1 MNKPIKTTK
10 DILELVSHIDPTFRQ
25 EGNIYYAHKAFMINT
40 VIKWCFNKIDSGAMK
55 PNEMKFYL
63 DAIVSY
69 AQGNSGMYWDENGSL
84 VIF

>member
-25 EGNIYYAHKAFMINT
+25 EGNIFYAEKAFIINT
-40 VIKWCFNKIDSGAMK
+40 VIKWCLNQIEIKKMHPG
-55 PNEMKFYL
+55 EMGFYL
-63 DAIVSY
+63 DTIVSY
-69 AQGNSGMYWDENGSL
+69 AQGKSGIEWDENGNL

>member
-25 EGNIYYAHKAFMINT
+25 EGNIFYAEKAFMINT
-40 VIKWCFNKIDSGAMK
+40 VIKWCLNQIKTEKMHPG
-55 PNEMKFYL
+55 EMGFYL
-63 DAIVSY
+63 DTIVSY
-69 AQGNSGMYWDENGSL
+69 AQGKSEIKWDESGNL

>member
-1 MNKPIKTTK
+1 MNKSIKTTK

-25 EGNIYYAHKAFMINT
+25 EGNIFYAEKAFMINT
-40 VIKWCFNKIDSGAMK
+40 VIKWCFNKIETGAMK
-55 PNEMKFYL
+55 ANEMSFYL

-69 AQGNSGMYWDENGSL
+69 AQGNSGMRWDENGSL

>member
-25 EGNIYYAHKAFMINT
+25 EGNVFYAEKAFIINT
-40 VIKWCFNKIDSGAMK
+40 VIKWCLNQIETKKMHPG
-55 PNEMKFYL
+55 EMGFYL
-63 DAIVSY
+63 DTIVSY
-69 AQGNSGMYWDENGSL
+69 AQGKSGIEWDENGNL